1 MHVAVEETVGRPSF
15 SAVSGYISTL
25 PRTSTVS
32 GNTYPSG
39 TLRKKQEVFDFRSA
53 INFVSALVDDLN
65 NTPDK
70 AIITALKP
78 DQWRNQLE
86 IELANLQPITD
97 QFIELTK
104 VYFESTEDL
113 CVRTL
118 HFSLVTIWM
127 KLQRRLPFI

>member
-1 MHVAVEETVGRPSF
+1 
-15 SAVSGYISTL
+15 
-25 PRTSTVS
+25 
-32 GNTYPSG
+32 
-39 TLRKKQEVFDFRSA
+39 VFDFRSA

-70 AIITALKP
+70 AIVSALKP

-104 VYFESTEDL
+104 VAY
-113 CVRTL
+113 
-118 HFSLVTIWM
+118 
-127 KLQRRLPFI
+127 